1 MKIVALF
8 LIKVLKPF
16 CLVIFFLSCSF
27 SRPSWSLKASR
38 LLYFLHINM
47 SPSSATAGCQ
57 LNAALG
63 LRKHHHCLLTDSLSP
78 FTHTSDYKKN
88 KKVWKFEPPVISS
101 VIMNLFLGPF
111 RCILALPRSALVTW
125 GREKTPNHSM
135 LLGCVRGGR
144 VCVCV
149 WGVRESFSS
158 LWKQRGLSG
167 KPNKY
172 VTTLKG
178 KCVGKGIP
186 KINKSVNSI
195 IYVT

>member
-78 FTHTSDYKKN
+78 FTHKRLQKKQKSLEIWATCHLVCDYES
-88 KKVWKFEPPVISS
+88 FPGSIQMHSS
-101 VIMNLFLGPF
+101 FASLSVSYMGE
-111 RCILALPRSALVTW
+111 
-125 GREKTPNHSM
+125 RENSKSLHAV
-135 LLGCVRGGR
+135 GVCEGGAC
-144 VCVCV
+144 VCVCM
-149 WGVRESFSS
+149 RSKRILLIFME
-158 LWKQRGLSG
+158 
-167 KPNKY
+167 
-172 VTTLKG
+172 TTGTEWQTQQICHHFKRKMCWEG
-178 KCVGKGIP
+178 
-186 KINKSVNSI
+186 NS
-195 IYVT
+195 